1 MAYPVYLTIGNI
13 PKEIRQK
20 PLRHAQILMGYIPT
34 TKFLGITTKAA
45 RRRALS
51 NLFHTCMQ
59 HILAPINSIG
69 ETGIKMLSGDGIW
82 RRCHPIFS
90 AFVGDYPEQTLVTCT
105 FNGRCPKCIVP
116 SDRLGDYD
124 HSPLQNF
131 NAARDIYLL
140 AESDVLDFH
149 AACRKAGLKPVYHP
163 FWEFLPLTNIYLSI
177 MPDVLH
183 QLLQGVMKHLISWL
197 TSPEVFGP
205 EGINACCRS
214 LPPSHHI
221 TLFPKGITILS
232 QVTGTEHKNICRI
245 LIRLVINLQLPHGQS
260 SACVVKAVHALLDFL
275 YLAQFPSHTSD
286 TLERLDDSL
295 ARFHHNKSVFVD
307 LRLRRNFNI
316 LKLHSLIHY

>member
-13 PKEIRQK
+13 PKEIRRK
-20 PLRHAQILMGYIPT
+20 PSRRAQILMGYIPT

-45 RRRALS
+45 CRCALS

-69 ETGIKMLSGDGIW
+69 ETGIEMLSGDGIW
-82 RRCHPIFS
+82 HRCHPIFS
-90 AFVGDYPEQTLVTCT
+90 AFVSDYPEQTLVTCT
-105 FNGRCPKCIVP
+105 FNGHCPKCIVP

-124 HSPLQNF
+124 HSPLRNF
-131 NAARDIYLL
+131 DAARDVYLL
-140 AESDVLDFH
+140 AKSDALDFH
-149 AACRKAGLKPVYHP
+149 AACREAGLKPVYHP

-205 EGINACCRS
+205 EGINARCQS

-232 QVTGTEHKNICRI
+232 RVMGTEHKNICRI
-245 LIRLVINLQLPHGQS
+245 LIGLVINLRLPHGQS
-260 SACVVKAVHALLDFL
+260 SARVVKAVRALLDFL
-275 YLAQFPSHTSD
+275 YLAQFLSHTSD

-295 ARFHHNKSVFVD
+295 A
-307 LRLRRNFNI
+307 
-316 LKLHSLIHY
+316 